1 VISLAILNESALSFL
16 GLADPTTLSWG
27 QMLNFAF
34 TRGAMSSGSWWALV
48 TPGLGIVWLVLGCTL
63 LGQGLE
69 QVLNPRLETH
79 HLSVGQEMVARR
91 EGNPTAE
98 VG

>member
-1 VISLAILNESALSFL
+1 
-16 GLADPTTLSWG
+16 
-27 QMLNFAF
+27 
-34 TRGAMSSGSWWALV
+34 
-48 TPGLGIVWLVLGCTL
+48 LVLGCTL

-91 EGNPTAE
+91 EANPTAE